1 REVTHRARG
10 GGGGGRRLPLTGHAA
25 RAVISTE
32 RRVQIWDQFYISF
45 KETIPP
51 NQWCTRQELVT
62 AACSGTT
69 GVKFTVD
76 ELTEVIRGR
85 KHKREAGIDSQK
97 VDGEWLYRFV
107 PPSGATS
114 NSSTTATANPSSTS
128 PPPPAAAAKRPAP
141 SSTVKPK
148 AKPKTT
154 PKRNGP
160 LRPRAKS
167 PAVKT
172 PPGVGAAA
180 SAAAAAAG
188 ASRKR
193 ATPSGGVDP
202 MTTRLRSGAKK
213 ARPSPRARG
222 GSSDRNGQ
230 K

>member
-1 REVTHRARG
+1 CADVFHVTSRCWRMT
-10 GGGGGRRLPLTGHAA
+10 PPTPPVQLTGHAA

-97 VDGEWLYRFV
+97 VDGEWLY
-107 PPSGATS
+107 S
-114 NSSTTATANPSSTS
+114 
-128 PPPPAAAAKRPAP
+128 PAA
-141 SSTVKPK
+141 
-148 AKPKTT
+148 
-154 PKRNGP
+154 
-160 LRPRAKS
+160 
-167 PAVKT
+167 KT
-172 PPGVGAAA
+172 PPGPGAAAAAAAA
-180 SAAAAAAG
+180 SAAAGGSAAS

-193 ATPSGGVDP
+193 ASPSGGVDP

-213 ARPSPRARG
+213 ARPSPRARSG
-222 GSSDRNGQ
+222 NSDRNGQ
-230 K
+230 KGGGAGLGGGLFRFGGGGVGAADEEGGWSCAVM

>member
-1 REVTHRARG
+1 PFAK
-10 GGGGGRRLPLTGHAA
+10 LTGHAA

-107 PPSGATS
+107 PPSGAAAA
-114 NSSTTATANPSSTS
+114 NSSSTS
-128 PPPPAAAAKRPAP
+128 RPPPPAAAKRPAP

-148 AKPKTT
+148 PKPKAT

-167 PAVKT
+167 PAAKT
-172 PPGVGAAA
+172 PPGPG
-180 SAAAAAAG
+180 
-188 ASRKR
+188 
-193 ATPSGGVDP
+193 
-202 MTTRLRSGAKK
+202 
-213 ARPSPRARG
+213 
-222 GSSDRNGQ
+222 
-230 K
+230 